1 MKIPKNYLK
10 IFKKRDENSN
20 KGDFGRALIIAGS
33 YSMLGASVIA
43 GRACVL
49 SGVGICDLAM
59 EKSVYPAVSLGVP
72 EAVCTPLEKDFSKG
86 DREKLLEKIK
96 KADCVAMGCGM
107 GQSDYT
113 EKILKLCIENCEKTL
128 IIDADGLNL
137 LAKDT
142 DLLNKKRGNIIITPH
157 PAEMGRLVGKTA
169 AEVNEER
176 IITAVDFATQYGIT
190 VLLKG
195 HNTVISSPNGE
206 YFINRSGNS
215 GMATGGS
222 GDMLTGII
230 SAFSAQG
237 YSPLDSARLGAF
249 VHGVSGD
256 LSAKR
261 YSKACTCPTLMIK
274 ELPKVFSAI
283 EKKL

>member
-1 MKIPKNYLK
+1 MKIPKVYRK
-10 IFKKRDENSN
+10 MFKKRDDFSN
-20 KGDFGRALIIAGS
+20 KGDSGRALIIAGS
-33 YSMLGASVIA
+33 YSMLGATVIA

-59 EKSVYPAVSLGVP
+59 ESSVYEAVSLGVP
-72 EAVCTPLEKDFSKG
+72 EAVCTPLEKDFLKE

-113 EKILKLCIENCEKTL
+113 EKILRFCIENCKKTL
-128 IIDADGLNL
+128 IIDADGLNV
-137 LAKDT
+137 LAEDT
-142 DLLNKKRGNIIITPH
+142 DLLRKKKCDIIITPH
-157 PAEMGRLVGKTA
+157 PGEMGRLVGKTA
-169 AEVNEER
+169 REVNADR
-176 IITAVDFATQYGIT
+176 IKTAVDFAEKYGIT

-195 HNTVISSPNGE
+195 HNTVISSQNGE

-230 SAFSAQG
+230 SALSAQG
-237 YSPLDSARLGAF
+237 YSPLEAVRLGAF
-249 VHGVSGD
+249 IHGASGD

-261 YSKACTCPTLMIK
+261 YSKTSTCPTLMLK
-274 ELPKVFSAI
+274 ELPRVFSAI
-283 EKKL
+283 ERKI

>member
-1 MKIPKNYLK
+1 MKIPKVYRK
-10 IFKKRDENSN
+10 MFKKRDDFSN

-33 YSMLGASVIA
+33 YSMLGATVIA

-59 EKSVYPAVSLGVP
+59 ESSVYEAVSLGVP
-72 EAVCTPLEKDFSKG
+72 EAVCTPLERDFLKE

-113 EKILKLCIENCEKTL
+113 EEILRFCIENCKKTL
-128 IIDADGLNL
+128 IIDADGLNV

-142 DLLNKKRGNIIITPH
+142 DLLRKKNCDIIITPH
-157 PAEMGRLVGKTA
+157 PGEMGRLVGKA
-169 AEVNEER
+169 AREVNADR
-176 IITAVDFATQYGIT
+176 IKTAVDFAEKYGIT

-195 HNTVISSPNGE
+195 HNTVISSQNGE

-230 SAFSAQG
+230 SALSAQG
-237 YSPLDSARLGAF
+237 YSPIEAVRLGAF
-249 VHGVSGD
+249 IHGASGD

-261 YSKACTCPTLMIK
+261 YSKTSTCPTLMLK
-274 ELPKVFSAI
+274 ELPRVFSAI
-283 EKKL
+283 ERKI